1 MGVENFMNNME
12 KLSLSEKWEI
22 DMKLYKQRVA
32 VNVKWTTEMAL
43 L

>member
-1 MGVENFMNNME
+1 MNNME

-22 DMKLYKQRVA
+22 DMKLYKQSVA
-32 VNVKWTTEMAL
+32 VHLKWTTERAL